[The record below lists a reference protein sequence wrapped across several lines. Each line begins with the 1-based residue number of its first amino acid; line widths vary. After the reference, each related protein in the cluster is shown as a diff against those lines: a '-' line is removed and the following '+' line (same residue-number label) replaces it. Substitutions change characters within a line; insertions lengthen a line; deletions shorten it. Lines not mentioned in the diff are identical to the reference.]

1 MKPAEASLP
10 SDTEVLVKRSFD
22 APVKLVWRAYM
33 EPDLMRRWCSGLPGW
48 SMPVC
53 EMDMRVGGKYRWRW
67 RSDENGQEFG
77 FTGEVLEVT
86 PHAKIVHTQ
95 IYDAGDLGGSMGSE
109 PSIITVTFQETNGI
123 TNMTTWNSPGKVD
136 RKLTVSGTVHTPW
149 ERGSQATSGDAG
161 RCRTPRCTRR
171 RRRVPRRGWRSQRH
185 GSAPSS
191 ERQRSSPLVHYPSSH
206 RGGSCCTRCRAWP
219 A

>member
-1 MKPAEASLP
+1 MKPMEMKPAEASLP

-33 EPDLMRRWCSGLPGW
+33 EPDLMRRWCSGMPGW

-67 RSDENGQEFG
+67 RSDENGQEFR
-77 FTGEVLEVT
+77 FTGEVLEIA

-95 IYDAGDLGGSMGSE
+95 IYDAGDVREADSSGAVIPDSMGSE

-123 TNMTTWNSPGKVD
+123 THVTTTIKFASKADRDAAFATGMTDGMEISYKQLDGV
-136 RKLTVSGTVHTPW
+136 LG
-149 ERGSQATSGDAG
+149 EM
-161 RCRTPRCTRR
+161 
-171 RRRVPRRGWRSQRH
+171 
-185 GSAPSS
+185 
-191 ERQRSSPLVHYPSSH
+191 
-206 RGGSCCTRCRAWP
+206 
-219 A
+219 